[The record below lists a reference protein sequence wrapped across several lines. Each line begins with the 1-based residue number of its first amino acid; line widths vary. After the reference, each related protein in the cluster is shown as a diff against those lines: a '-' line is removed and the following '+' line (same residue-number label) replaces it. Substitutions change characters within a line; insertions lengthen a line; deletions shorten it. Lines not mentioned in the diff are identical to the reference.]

1 MTTTRMLPS
10 YRPMHHVHPPGLAS
24 SSVSTVKCIGK
35 TSGLGGEKMVS
46 SGDCDK
52 KKPKIA
58 VKASVA
64 TTKSLITAEQVVDR
78 GLIDLASLLAIVGN
92 ALVKVLRPA
101 VKRRQWK
108 LQAQMLLEKAV
119 LDCRFFTLLAV
130 GGSLLSSVLCF
141 VEGCFLILESYFH
154 YFSSLSHSSD
164 QGHIVQLLI
173 EAIDM
178 YLVGTAMLI
187 FGVGLYA
194 IFVGSKGSKGNGQWL
209 PESNL
214 FGLFYLKTLPTW
226 VQVESVS
233 QAKSRIG
240 HAVMMILQVGLLE
253 KFKNIPVVTSLDLA
267 CFAGAIMFSSACIF
281 LLLKLSVGGIAGDS
295 R

>member
-108 LQAQMLLEKAV
+108 LQAQMLLEK
-119 LDCRFFTLLAV
+119 
-130 GGSLLSSVLCF
+130 
-141 VEGCFLILESYFH
+141 GCFLILESYFH